1 MLASMKCP
9 PISEIFVFA
18 DDAKLAAQLSCV
30 LARPGVYLPVCDGP
44 RLQRPDRD
52 AEIIRRHNAA
62 ARARTN
68 TACMAGV
75 SDESFEAMRESLN
88 QHRQVPC
95 HRISSSSDLSALP
108 IPTRRRD
115 PEPLRWGTERI
126 GIGMLKAL
134 RTSQDIIFD
143 AQSSPNESVPSK
155 RGHLVVCEEG
165 EELAQV
171 IAANYAFALDA
182 GLTLI
187 PEVNKEAADAL
198 LEFFYTMYDP
208 GSGLSPRQAQ
218 EHLRQELLKLCGGIS
233 VPAGGSITFVGQ
245 LPFGF
250 AYPEHPSTHL
260 FDYPDLGI
268 CIVNG
273 FAAEQPNEPG
283 TGVVVLVDPGTT
295 PAPEIRA
302 AIDLLR
308 PRRAFIRIYQDR
320 AANVRHVSE
329 MIDHFPYDF
338 LIIATHCGDSS
349 GYRWTYEFKDSEGRD
364 RIVVVDIAVGFAHTD
379 DPEVLSVTQF
389 MRYISVDGV
398 DWNNPQEKAKLHV
411 GTAMWDFMNLIRSGP
426 NELKPVKRETVPR
439 VVGSSAMMMADGNYI
454 VMPRS
459 LADEGTPIIINN
471 ACLSWHQLAGTFMFA
486 NARAYVG
493 TLFPITPSE
502 AAAVVVRMLDKH
514 WQKPLAAALWAAQ
527 RDVYGTNIR
536 RPYVVTGVYPQRLRV
551 KVMDYPARIKRQLA
565 RSLANWKRR
574 RASLKPDDS
583 KQIAMTEEIIKVYTR
598 ELTHFLGKSR

>member
-1 MLASMKCP
+1 MLAGMNCPSMA
-9 PISEIFVFA
+9 EVFVFA
-18 DDAKLAAQLSCV
+18 DDAKLAAQLSCA

-68 TACMAGV
+68 TAYMAGV

-88 QHRQVPC
+88 QRRQVAC
-95 HRISSSSDLSALP
+95 HRISALNDLSKVP
-108 IPTRRRD
+108 RPTRKRD
-115 PEPLRWGTERI
+115 PEALRWGPERI
-126 GIGMLKAL
+126 GIGLLKSL
-134 RTSQDIIFD
+134 RAGRDIIFD
-143 AQSSPNESVPSK
+143 AQSSPAESISSK
-155 RGHLVVCEEG
+155 SGHLVVCEEG

-182 GLTLI
+182 GLALI
-187 PEVNKEAADAL
+187 PEVDKEAADAL

-208 GSGLSPRQAQ
+208 GSALSPRQAQ
-218 EHLRQELLKLCGGIS
+218 EHLRQELLKLCGAIP
-233 VPAGGSITFVGQ
+233 VPPNGSITFVGK

-260 FDYPDLGI
+260 FEYPDLGV

-273 FAAEQPNEPG
+273 FAAEQPSEPG
-283 TGVVVLVDPGTT
+283 TGVVVLVDPSTT
-295 PAPEIRA
+295 PAPEIQA
-302 AIDLLR
+302 AVDLLT
-308 PRRAFIRIYQDR
+308 PRRAFIRVYQDR

-329 MIDHFPYDF
+329 MTEHFPFDL

-349 GYRWTYEFKDSEGRD
+349 GYRWTYEFKDSEGKD
-364 RIVVVDIAVGFAHTD
+364 RTLVVDIAVGFAPTD
-379 DPEVLSVTQF
+379 DPEVLSVTQY
-389 MRYISVDGV
+389 MRFISLDGV
-398 DWNNPQEKAKLHV
+398 DWNDPVEKAKLHV
-411 GTAMWDFMNLIRSGP
+411 GTAMGDFMNRVRSGP
-426 NELKPVKRETVPR
+426 NELKPVKKKTVSR

-471 ACLSWHQLAGTFMFA
+471 ACLSWHRLAGTFTFA

-502 AAAVVVRMLDKH
+502 AAAVVVKVLDKH
-514 WQKPLAAALWAAQ
+514 WQKPLAAALWSAQ
-527 RDVYGTNIR
+527 RDVYGANIR

-551 KVMDYPARIKRQLA
+551 KVMDYPARIRTQLA
-565 RSLANWKRR
+565 TSLANWKRR
-574 RASLKPDDS
+574 RASLKPDGS
-583 KQIAMTEEIIKVYTR
+583 KQIAMTEDIIKVYAR
-598 ELTHFLGKSR
+598 ELAHFVDKSG